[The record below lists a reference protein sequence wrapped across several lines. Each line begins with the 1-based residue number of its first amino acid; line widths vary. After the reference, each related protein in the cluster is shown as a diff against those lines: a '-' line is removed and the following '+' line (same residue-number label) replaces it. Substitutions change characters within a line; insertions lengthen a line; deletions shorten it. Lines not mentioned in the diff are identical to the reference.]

1 MWVLAKNKMEENN
14 IVCTT
19 SGKDFDLS
27 HTEKVL
33 ERTNSLFSYNI
44 LKLQTGEYVIEEK
57 FFANPFNNR
66 YILLSDDE
74 IERLKLS

>member
-1 MWVLAKNKMEENN
+1 MEENN

-27 HTEKVL
+27 STEKVL

-44 LKLQTGEYVIEEK
+44 LKLQTGEYVIEER

-66 YILLSDDE
+66 YILLNDEE